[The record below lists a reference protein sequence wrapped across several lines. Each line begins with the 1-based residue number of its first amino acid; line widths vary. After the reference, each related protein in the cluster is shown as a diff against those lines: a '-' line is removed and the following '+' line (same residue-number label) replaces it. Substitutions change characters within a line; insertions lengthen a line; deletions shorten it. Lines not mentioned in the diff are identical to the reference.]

1 MKTPPS
7 LTLSG
12 QDKDFF
18 ELRKKIELADLD
30 KIQIEQPAP
39 EVKKSTNT
47 LKLNPIK

>member
-7 LTLSG
+7 VTLSG
-12 QDKDFF
+12 QDKELF

-30 KIQIEQPAP
+30 KIKIEQPVP

-47 LKLNPIK
+47 LK